1 MKFSADGVMPARG
14 DNLNSSHTLQIS
26 KLIVA
31 SEGRELGNVLD
42 SSAKQ
47 PFSVLQK
54 EKARTLKNNSKNP
67 EIFEYH

>member
-42 SSAKQ
+42 SSAKTAIQ
-47 PFSVLQK
+47 CATK
-54 EKARTLKNNSKNP
+54 GKG
-67 EIFEYH
+67 